1 MITNN
6 PKIEIWNNHALISD
20 DTHFTPW
27 TKQHGSIAFHHHIS
41 RYRKYIPNG
50 GVVVDGGANQG
61 MYSAAFC
68 ELVGDEGSVYSFEP
82 NELPFVCLCI
92 NAPKSNRYMMALGEK
107 DGFCDIAPKQN
118 NYSAAHLKNGERVTI
133 RPLDF
138 LGLSKCDLIKLDLE
152 GYELFALKGA
162 KATIKKNKPVLV
174 LEVNPRHMSRFG
186 HKPKQLYE
194 FIESLGYK
202 VVDQWGIE
210 AQLDIICIPK

>member
-6 PKIEIWNNHALISD
+6 PKIEIWNGCALISD

-27 TKQHGSIAFHHHIS
+27 AKDYGSVVFDHHVS
-41 RYRKYIPNG
+41 CYKKYIPKG

-68 ELVGDEGSVYSFEP
+68 ELVGDEGCVYSFEP
-82 NELPFVCLCI
+82 NELPFICLCI
-92 NAPKSNRYMMALGEK
+92 NAPKTERYMMALGEE
-107 DGFCDIAPKQN
+107 DAFCDISECK
-118 NYSAAHLKNGERVTI
+118 NYGASHLKCGEKVPV

-138 LGLSKCDLIKLDLE
+138 LGLSKCDFIKLDLE

-162 KATIKKNKPVLV
+162 AKTIEKNQPTLAI
-174 LEVNPRHMSRFG
+174 EVSAGHMSRFD
-186 HKPKQLYE
+186 KTPEELYDYLDS
-194 FIESLGYK
+194 INYK
-202 VVDQWGIE
+202 IIDKKGIE